1 MLRNR
6 FLKSVFLGAIGLGMA
21 TPVESR
27 QSLPPSYDEHISA
40 KKAEISALVPSQAD
54 GFVFWTDTHFKAY
67 GESSSSEI
75 ISLLL
80 DGIPRPKA
88 IWGGDAITAYTN
100 DIEKCW
106 RAQTR
111 EFARLD
117 KDIRLMP
124 VRGNH
129 DLTARESKDVKAG
142 YSLSPKATFKAF
154 DAVTTKGVIRNP
166 KDKNGL
172 YYYYD
177 ETETRIRYIV
187 VDMFESFDGTDVF
200 WGVKPG
206 VSEKQ
211 LVWLVDEAIGKAPEG
226 WGLVFAMHSSVGFDL
241 SVHKSY
247 VPLAEA
253 IETLPTYRPDLKV
266 LLVLG
271 GHRHHDMQIVRSGV
285 WYVMT
290 ASDATYQDYARSPFS
305 PPGVRREK
313 GTSNE
318 HVIDYISVSKD
329 MDTVSMIRIGYGSN
343 RTYHLTPIEISVG
356 ESIQMPSE
364 GIKTWVAYDSE
375 RSKYS
380 FSNTKWYFSCEVAGI
395 TPNGRLFA
403 LSAGDSVLAA
413 IDSIGNLQFYYLKVK

>member
-1 MLRNR
+1 MHRWIFQTLSIAI
-6 FLKSVFLGAIGLGMA
+6 FGAIRLVPMA
-21 TPVESR
+21 PAEACNA
-27 QSLPPSYDEHISA
+27 LPPGYDEYLSA
-40 KKAEISALVPSQAD
+40 KKTEIASLLPAQAD
-54 GFVFWTDTHFKAY
+54 GFIFWTDTHFKAD

-75 ISLLL
+75 ISVLL

-106 RAQTR
+106 RAQRR

-154 DAVTTKGVIRNP
+154 DAVTTKGVVRNP
-166 KDKNGL
+166 KDKTGL

-177 ETETRIRYIV
+177 EAETRIRYIV
-187 VDMFESFDGTDVF
+187 VDMFDRFDGTDVF
-200 WGVKPG
+200 WGVKAD

-211 LVWLVDEAIGKAPEG
+211 LAWIVDEAMGKAPEG
-226 WGLVFAMHSSVGFDL
+226 WGLVLAMHSSVGFDI
-241 SVHKSY
+241 SVRKSY

-253 IETLPTYRPDLKV
+253 IETLSSRRPDLKV

-290 ASDATYQDYARSPFS
+290 ASDVPYQDYARSPFS
-305 PPGVRREK
+305 PPGVQRK
-313 GTSNE
+313 NGTTDE
-318 HVIDYISVSKD
+318 HVIDYVSISKD
-329 MDTVSMIRIGYGSN
+329 MDTVSIIRIGYGSN
-343 RTYHLTPIEISVG
+343 RTYHLTPIELSVG

-364 GIKTWVAYDSE
+364 GIKTWVAYDSAG
-375 RSKYS
+375 SKYS
-380 FSNTKWYFSCEVAGI
+380 NRKWNLSCDVAGI
-395 TPNGRLFA
+395 TPDGRLFG
-403 LSAGDSVLAA
+403 LYAGDSTLAA
-413 IDSIGNLQFYYLKVK
+413 IDTNGDLQFYYVKVK